1 MDGQVSAATLGAD
14 AQQVTPRKRSTVRQ
28 PKGTADSR
36 PLRLIVNGEPIEI
49 RGVPAATTLLDW
61 LREHAGLK
69 GTKEGCA
76 EGDCGACTVVVE
88 RLAGNGT
95 VRREPINACISMIG
109 QLDGVAI
116 RTVEGLS
123 PDGEPLHPVQAALAE
138 GGGTQCGF
146 CTPGFVM
153 SAYAFAAGGEPREAG
168 RIHDAL
174 AGNLCRCTGYRPIV
188 DALLKMAPGP
198 DPLERGRARLAA
210 VLRAQPRRSG
220 ARFEHQG
227 LWFHAPAT
235 FREALALRAK
245 HLDAVVLAGG
255 TDVGLRVS
263 RQRETLPAIIH
274 VGRIAALTAVK
285 QDKRHI
291 VFGASVTCASALDL
305 LAAHYPG
312 LHTYLTRFGSRQIRS
327 MATLGGNIAT
337 ASPIGDSLPILL
349 ALDAKIKVSSAKR
362 GARTIDADK
371 FFTGYRRTA
380 LAKDELIESI
390 AIPKPSEDT
399 VLFAD
404 KISKRRDQDIS
415 TLCGV
420 FRLRVADGIIRD
432 VRLAFGGM
440 APTPRRARKAEAALL
455 GQRIE
460 DDTFAAVGKH
470 IADEFAPI
478 SDWRGSSEYRRAVAK
493 NLLQRLYL
501 RLTGPNLPLELD
513 AL

>member
-1 MDGQVSAATLGAD
+1 MTS
-14 AQQVTPRKRSTVRQ
+14 RKRPIPQR
-28 PKGTADSR
+28 PKRAPGDR
-36 PLRLIVNGEPIEI
+36 PLRLVVNGKPTEI

-88 RLAGNGT
+88 RLAKSGSIE
-95 VRREPINACISMIG
+95 RMPINACISMIG
-109 QLDGVAI
+109 QLDGLAI

-123 PDGEPLHPVQAALAE
+123 PEGGPLHPVQAALAE

-153 SAYAFAAGGEPREAG
+153 SAYAFAAGGEPRDPG
-168 RIHDAL
+168 RLHDAL

-188 DALLKMAPGP
+188 DALLKAPAGP
-198 DPLERGRARLAA
+198 DPAEPNRSQLVTALKAQSPRG
-210 VLRAQPRRSG
+210 G
-220 ARFEHQG
+220 ARFDHQG
-227 LWFHAPAT
+227 RWFHAPAT
-235 FREALALRAK
+235 FRDALALRAK
-245 HLDAVVLAGG
+245 HRDAVVLAGG

-263 RQRETLPAIIH
+263 RQREVLPEIIH
-274 VGRIAALTAVK
+274 VGNIPALTAVK
-285 QDKRHI
+285 QDKKRV
-291 VFGASVTCASALDL
+291 VFGASVTCASALEV
-305 LAAHYPG
+305 LAELYPG

-327 MATLGGNIAT
+327 MATLGGNLAT
-337 ASPIGDSLPILL
+337 ASPIGDTLPILL
-349 ALDAKIKVSSAKR
+349 ALDAKIKVSSAAR
-362 GARTIDADK
+362 GARTVEADA

-380 LAKDELIESI
+380 LARDELIESI
-390 AIPKPSEDT
+390 AIAKPPADT

-420 FRLRVADGIIRD
+420 YRLRITDGIIRE

-440 APTPRRARKAEAALL
+440 AATPRRAHKAEAALL
-455 GQRIE
+455 GQRL
-460 DDTFAAVGKH
+460 DAAAFARAGEQVAG
-470 IADEFAPI
+470 EFTPI
-478 SDWRGSSEYRRAVAK
+478 SDWRGSAQYRRATAK
-493 NLLQRLYL
+493 NLLQRLCL
-501 RLTGPNLPLELD
+501 RLTSPGTPLELD